1 MSERMLEPQE
11 PMPFRV
17 LLDEGVRRAR
27 QHFKALYLPI
37 ALVVAVL
44 QVAIVAA
51 QGFFMTTAF
60 KGIAADATDVSTFIA
75 GYLGFI
81 VLVLVISALSYLAY
95 GVMGAAAVD
104 ATAGR
109 RPDLGRSLLLVLKPR
124 YVFTML
130 GAAFGI
136 FLGMLC
142 CIAPGLI
149 LSLIWGFI
157 VPVMVEEGQT
167 LGNAFARSSALARYN
182 PEGHWTG
189 SPMVKIF
196 VLLVVGVLL
205 SYAVSFLFQM
215 PFAILQQLW
224 MLREAASENGP
235 EALLASGAFHWLQVP
250 GTVLGSLAQT
260 AVMLYLNFGIAL
272 LYFDVRRR
280 WEGSDLVAAADELA
294 APPAPGGDRGP
305 G

>member
-1 MSERMLEPQE
+1 MAEVMLEPQE

-37 ALVVAVL
+37 ALVVALL
-44 QVAIVAA
+44 QVSMVAA
-51 QGFFMTTAF
+51 QALFMTTAF
-60 KGIAADATDVSTFIA
+60 RGLAADATDVSTFVA
-75 GYLGFI
+75 GYFGF
-81 VLVLVISALSYLAY
+81 VGLVLLISAATYLCY
-95 GVMGAAAVD
+95 SIMGAAVVD

-109 RPDLGRSLLLVLKPR
+109 KPDLGRSVLLVLKPR
-124 YVFTML
+124 FFFTLL
-130 GAAFGI
+130 GTGLGI
-136 FLGMLC
+136 FVGFLC
-142 CIAPGLI
+142 CIAPGLV
-149 LSLIWGFI
+149 LAMIWGFI
-157 VPVMVEEGQT
+157 LPVMVEEKLT

-182 PEGHWTG
+182 PLGHWTG

-196 VLLVVGVLL
+196 VLLVVGTLL
-205 SYAVSFLFQM
+205 SYAVSFIFQV

-224 MLREAASENGP
+224 VLREAASEGGA
-235 EALLASGAFHWLQVP
+235 EAIFASGAFHWLQVP
-250 GTVLGSLAQT
+250 GTALGSLAQT

-280 WEGSDLVAAADELA
+280 WEGSDLLAAVEDLGTPAAAGD
-294 APPAPGGDRGP
+294 DRGP